1 MTNPRP
7 HCFRYEWL
15 GLEGLS
21 QRLDALRLEPPTVIT
36 NDENG
41 KKERAMTRL
50 TQRFAQLAML
60 SEKGSVDLEDAAI
73 KLLGPSEEGEKSKSK
88 VRRLYDIANV
98 MW

>member
-1 MTNPRP
+1 MTKTRR
-7 HCFRYEWL
+7 HCYRYEWL
-15 GLEGLS
+15 GLDGLA
-21 QRLDALRLEPPTVIT
+21 QRLEALRVEPPTVIT
-36 NDENG
+36 SDENG

-60 SEKGSVDLEDAAI
+60 SPVGAVELEDASI